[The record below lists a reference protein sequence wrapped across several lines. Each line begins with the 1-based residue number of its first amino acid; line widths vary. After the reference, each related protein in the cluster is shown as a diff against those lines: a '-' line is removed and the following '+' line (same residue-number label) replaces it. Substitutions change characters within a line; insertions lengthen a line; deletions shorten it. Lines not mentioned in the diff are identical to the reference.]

1 MKNLY
6 MVMRD
11 GKNIK
16 LLPYEEDNALPVV
29 YAENEEKALE
39 MVTDLFRM
47 KERSYIYEDVL
58 ACVDCIKEDRPELAE
73 ALDKMDDEDREEIV
87 SDIVNSQDYWDDLK
101 WEIESW
107 AL

>member
-6 MVMRD
+6 MIMRD
-11 GKNIK
+11 GADIK
-16 LLPYEEDNALPVV
+16 VLPYEEDNALPVV

-39 MVTDLFRM
+39 MVTELFHM
-47 KERSYIYEDVL
+47 KERAYIYDDL
-58 ACVDCIKEDRPELAE
+58 LNCVDCVKEDRPELAE
-73 ALDKMDDEDREEIV
+73 ALDEMDDEDREEIV